1 MGGHV
6 AILVPLTGTRA
17 GLGTIL
23 AQAAQ
28 LAIQGNGGAPL
39 DVLDTEGTP
48 GGAANAAKIALSHGD
63 GIVLGPLTSAETAA
77 VGSAV
82 QAAGIPVL
90 AFTNDTTQARPGL
103 WPLGI
108 SPGQQIRRLVAAEQA
123 HGRTRFAALL
133 PDSDFGR
140 AMASAL
146 QDALQAAGLPAA
158 SVRMH
163 TSGMSAIAAGI
174 RDLSDY
180 ANRRGPID
188 ARIKTLKA
196 EGTADARREILQLQ
210 KTQIPPP
217 PFDALLLGDTGED
230 LQEIAAVLPYYDI
243 DRSVVQVVGP
253 ALWADRASGSGAVP
267 GAWYAAPDSAMR
279 GGFARDYEDRYG
291 SSAPLIADV
300 AYDAALIAG
309 FVSAGSGG
317 YVKSLT
323 QPSGFV
329 GSDGLIILMPDGH
342 VRRGL
347 AVFKIDRG
355 GPSLIEPPLDPSAPN
370 GF

>member
-1 MGGHV
+1 M
-6 AILVPLTGTRA
+6 
-17 GLGTIL
+17 
-23 AQAAQ
+23 
-28 LAIQGNGGAPL
+28 QGNGGAPL

-48 GGAANAAKIALSHGD
+48 AGAANAASIALSHGD
-63 GIVLGPLTSAETAA
+63 GIILGPLTSAETAA
-77 VGSAV
+77 VGPAV

-90 AFTNDTTQARPGL
+90 AFTNDTAQARAGL

-108 SPGQQIRRLVAAEQA
+108 SPGQQIRRLVAAEQTE
-123 HGRTRFAALL
+123 GRTRFAALL
-133 PDSDFGR
+133 PDSEFGH

-146 QDALQAAGLPAA
+146 QDALQTAGLPEAN
-158 SVRMH
+158 VRMH
-163 TSGMSAIAAGI
+163 ASGMSAIAAAI

-180 ANRRGPID
+180 ADRRGPID
-188 ARIKTLKA
+188 ARIKSLKA
-196 EGTADARREILQLQ
+196 EGTADARKEILQLQ

-217 PFDALLLGDTGED
+217 PFDALLLADTGED

-243 DRSVVQVVGP
+243 DRSVVQIIGP

-267 GAWYAAPDSAMR
+267 GARYAAPDDAMR
-279 GGFARDYEDRYG
+279 GSFAQNYMDHYG
-291 SSAPLIADV
+291 SPAPSIADV
-300 AYDAALIAG
+300 AYDATLIAG
-309 FVSAGSGG
+309 FVSAGSGE
-317 YVKSLT
+317 YFKSLT

-329 GSDGLIILMPDGH
+329 GSDGLVILMPDGR

-355 GPSLIEPPLDPSAPN
+355 GPAMIEPPPVDRSAPN